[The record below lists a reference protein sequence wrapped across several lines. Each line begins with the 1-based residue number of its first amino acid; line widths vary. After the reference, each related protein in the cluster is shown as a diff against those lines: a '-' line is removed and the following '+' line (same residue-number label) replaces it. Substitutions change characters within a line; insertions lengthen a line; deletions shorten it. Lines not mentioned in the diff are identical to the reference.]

1 MYIAKASHPISGER
15 LLHLFTLFQ
24 DICPT
29 GIQLIYVSET
39 TLYSFICGIL
49 IGTKNAR
56 RKGSGRL
63 SYQAF
68 YRVYRP
74 QTFHEMSGQQHIKQ
88 TLQNALLHNKTT
100 HAYLFSGPRGT
111 GKTSAAKIFAKAL
124 NCEKGPAK
132 EPCNECETCRTITE
146 GSNTDVIEFDAASNS
161 RVEEMRDIIEKVRYA
176 PASSKYKVY
185 IIDEVHMLSNS
196 AFNALLKTLE
206 EPPAH
211 AVFILATTEPHK
223 LPLTI
228 ISRCQRFDFKPITAA
243 EIVERMQHVL
253 ADAEI
258 EADDSALK
266 VIAQAASGGMRDAL
280 SMLDQVVSFS
290 GEKVTAEEALL
301 VTGSVGEDIFHQ
313 LAESLVSKD
322 AGAALTLLNRLI
334 AEGKDVSRLAEDLI
348 TFFRDLLLLKTAP
361 ELTDLLEVISGDER
375 FVSLA
380 QQFEPEALYAYIDI
394 LGETQQEMRFS
405 NHAKVYIE
413 SALLK
418 MIQTRSLPVA
428 PAGAASSSP
437 ELDQKLAALE
447 RTVAELQ
454 QQLANGGGRAAP
466 AGEATP
472 GRKNS
477 SNNARAYKIPT
488 GKVHQ
493 VLSAATKEDI
503 TIIREEWARMMQSL
517 QRSHSAL
524 LEETE
529 PVAASDSAFVLK
541 FKYEIHCLM
550 ASENASLR
558 SGLAEALR
566 QQTGKAYDVVY
577 VPEEGWLKVRE
588 DFIRK
593 SGLVKNHQPTEQNAA
608 SGDASEGSDSETP
621 QEIPAFMEGAELTE
635 EDPLVSEAEKLFGK
649 EFITVH
655 DE

>member
-1 MYIAKASHPISGER
+1 M
-15 LLHLFTLFQ
+15 
-24 DICPT
+24 
-29 GIQLIYVSET
+29 
-39 TLYSFICGIL
+39 
-49 IGTKNAR
+49 
-56 RKGSGRL
+56 

-74 QTFHEMSGQQHIKQ
+74 QTFEEMSGQQHVKQ

-124 NCEKGPAK
+124 NCENGPAK

-228 ISRCQRFDFKPITAA
+228 ISRCQRFDFKPITAN
-243 EIVERMQHVL
+243 EIVERMTHVL
-253 ADAEI
+253 NDAAI
-258 EADDSALK
+258 EADNSALK

-290 GEKVTAEEALL
+290 GDRVTAEEALL
-301 VTGSVGEDIFHQ
+301 VTGSVGEDIFYQ
-313 LAESLVSKD
+313 LAESMLTKD
-322 AGAALTLLNRLI
+322 AAVALTLLNRLI

-348 TFFRDLLLLKTAP
+348 TFFRDLLVLRTAP

-375 FVSLA
+375 FVALA
-380 QQFEPEALYAYIDI
+380 QAFEPDTIYAYIDI

-405 NHAKVYIE
+405 NHAKVYLE

-418 MIQTRSLPVA
+418 MVQSRNSASTGQS
-428 PAGAASSSP
+428 GANVTSP
-437 ELDQKLAALE
+437 ELERKIATLE
-447 RTVAELQ
+447 RIVHELQ
-454 QQLANGGGRAAP
+454 QQLASGGGAQSGDKAP
-466 AGEATP
+466 AA
-472 GRKNS
+472 RKNS
-477 SNNARAYKIPT
+477 SNNARSYKIPT

-493 VLSAATKEDI
+493 VLSSATKEDI
-503 TIIREEWARMMQSL
+503 QVIREEWARMMQTM

-558 SGLAEALR
+558 TGLAEALR

-593 SGLVKNHQPTEQNAA
+593 SGMTKQSTQQDGHSAEN
-608 SGDASEGSDSETP
+608 GDASIAANVSEV
-621 QEIPAFMEGAELTE
+621 PAFLEGAELTQ
-635 EDPLVSEAEKLFGK
+635 EDEIVSEAERLFGK

>member
-1 MYIAKASHPISGER
+1 MNEAK
-15 LLHLFTLFQ
+15 
-24 DICPT
+24 
-29 GIQLIYVSET
+29 
-39 TLYSFICGIL
+39 
-49 IGTKNAR
+49 

-74 QTFHEMSGQQHIKQ
+74 QTFHEMSGQKHVKQ

-124 NCEKGPAK
+124 NCENGPAK

-228 ISRCQRFDFKPITAA
+228 ISRCQRFDFKPITAV
-243 EIVERMQHVL
+243 EIVERMTHVL
-253 ADAEI
+253 KDADI
-258 EADDSALK
+258 EADASALK

-290 GEKVTAEEALL
+290 GDRVTAEEALL

-313 LAESLVSKD
+313 LAEALLTKD

-348 TFFRDLLLLKTAP
+348 TFFRDLLLLRTAP
-361 ELTDLLEVISGDER
+361 DLTDLLEVVSGDER
-375 FVSLA
+375 FVALA
-380 QQFEPEALYAYIDI
+380 QAFEPDTLYAYIDI

-418 MIQTRSLPVA
+418 MVQTRGTSNP
-428 PAGAASSSP
+428 GTSGTAASP
-437 ELDQKLAALE
+437 ELEQKIATLE
-447 RTVAELQ
+447 RIVGELQ
-454 QQLANGGGRAAP
+454 QQLANGGGHAAQAGEKAP
-466 AGEATP
+466 AS
-472 GRKNS
+472 RKNS

-493 VLSAATKEDI
+493 VLSSATKQDI
-503 TIIREEWARMMQSL
+503 QVIREEWARMMQTM

-593 SGLVKNHQPTEQNAA
+593 SGMSKQSSQTEENSATSGEPTDV
-608 SGDASEGSDSETP
+608 SGSEEP
-621 QEIPAFMEGAELTE
+621 PAFLDGAELTQ
-635 EDPLVSEAEKLFGK
+635 EDPVVSEAEKIFGK